1 MDSQN
6 SPQQRKKNTLTGTR
20 KTKAFPCPPL
30 PPLLFCKKILII
42 IYMYMSLEITG
53 HEHPKK
59 KHFIESIPPSMYIH
73 TGISSNLQH
82 NREKWL
88 IFWRFWSAPSIISY
102 FTLSSSMSKNF
113 AAPCLSSTSPNRLTL
128 WGFRWIKP
136 GQRCCSSHGPGS
148 GSRTPQSLQMQA
160 CAETSFGPG
169 RCPSELRRVTARIQ
183 PEKMAR

>member
-6 SPQQRKKNTLTGTR
+6 SPQQRKKNTLTGTD
-20 KTKAFPCPPL
+20 KDKGFPL
-30 PPLLFCKKILII
+30 PSSPSPFILQED
-42 IYMYMSLEITG
+42 SHHNLHVHVSWDNRTWT
-53 HEHPKK
+53 PKK